1 MTILA
6 KLKTSLIW
14 VVALVAVGLVAH
26 GLANPPQSKKK
37 SAEQPPIEPKFTF
50 VVHPNCDLTKPER
63 GTELMDINDFG
74 QIVGGFSDK
83 SGVVRGFLATDT
95 GLMGLTELK
104 GDEFNNKWKFHDIE
118 IEGASFTRAYGLNN
132 NGTIVGT
139 FQVGT
144 RFMGFRVTIQQVLD
158 AAGRPIALYPS
169 DVIDIGGINT
179 QALGV
184 NDVGTIVGGY
194 TEADGS
200 IVGYK
205 LPFGGKPERLE
216 VGLGNLTTLTDI
228 SDDGTTVGTYGDLN
242 QDSGFIDTTMS
253 VLLDGSLQLQANRT
267 LGYNGTNSAL
277 GINNNQQIAGI
288 VGESETCSGNISFAE
303 TGYVDTEIV
312 LIEIPHRRTTAVA
325 GLNGSGLIVGATDND
340 FGALVGFVGAIAQ

>member
-1 MTILA
+1 MTILE
-6 KLKTSLIW
+6 KFKTSLIW
-14 VVALVAVGLVAH
+14 VVVLVAVGLVAH
-26 GLANPPQSKKK
+26 GLANPTQKKK
-37 SAEQPPIEPKFTF
+37 TAQEPDIATKFTF

-74 QIVGGFSDK
+74 QIVGGYWDK
-83 SGVVRGFLATDT
+83 SGVVRGFVATDT
-95 GLMGLTELK
+95 GLMGVTELK
-104 GDEFNNKWKFHDIE
+104 GDEFNSKWKFHDIE
-118 IEGASFTRAYGLNN
+118 VEGAGFTRAYGINN

-144 RFMGFRVTIQQVLD
+144 RFMGFRVTMQQVLE

-169 DVIDIGGINT
+169 DVIDIGGIDT

-184 NDVGTIVGGY
+184 NDLGTIVGGY
-194 TEADGS
+194 REPDGS

-205 LPFGGKPERLE
+205 LPYGGTPERLE
-216 VGLGNLTTLTDI
+216 VGVGNLTTLTDI
-228 SDDGTTVGTYGDLN
+228 ADDGTTVGTYGDIN
-242 QDSGFIDTTMS
+242 QDTGFIDTTMS
-253 VLLDGSLQLQANRT
+253 VLLDDSLQLQANRT

-303 TGYVDTEIV
+303 TGVIDAEVV

-340 FGALVGFVGAIAQ
+340 FGALVGFVGSIAE